1 MRFTKLNFIVAMLL
15 SVGIVSFAGCTSTV
29 NVDVVDLNKVLD
41 AFETTLEELDGED
54 ESGSAESLNQPV
66 EEDKEKES
74 EFLTAFAKNLN
85 TANVTKGPVG
95 VEFNESGS
103 IIGFAD
109 SDNNNVKSSAE
120 KQVFTL
126 DLDFER
132 NRVVAS
138 DNSGHYRDHRYR
150 PRFGF
155 FSGYMLASMLNR
167 NNSYYTGARASAR
180 PDYSKKTMSPK
191 NYHSSAVSKAKTAAR
206 RTSTRSRSGSKGFS
220 FGK

>member
-1 MRFTKLNFIVAMLL
+1 MRYLKLNFVVAMLA
-15 SVGIVSFAGCTSTV
+15 VGIVSIAGCTSTV
-29 NVDVVDLNKVLD
+29 NVDIVDLNKVLD
-41 AFETTLEELDGED
+41 AFETTLTELDGED
-54 ESGSAESLNQPV
+54 ESGSADSLNQPV
-66 EEDKEKES
+66 EEDKGKES

-85 TANVTKGPVG
+85 TAKVMRGPVG

-109 SDNNNVKSSAE
+109 GDKNNIKAGSE
-120 KQVFTL
+120 KTVFTL
-126 DLDFER
+126 DLDLDR

-155 FSGYMLASMLNR
+155 FSGYMLGSMLNR
-167 NNSYYTGARASAR
+167 NNRYYSGSRASAR

-191 NYHSSAVSKAKTAAR
+191 NYHTSAVSKAKTAAR